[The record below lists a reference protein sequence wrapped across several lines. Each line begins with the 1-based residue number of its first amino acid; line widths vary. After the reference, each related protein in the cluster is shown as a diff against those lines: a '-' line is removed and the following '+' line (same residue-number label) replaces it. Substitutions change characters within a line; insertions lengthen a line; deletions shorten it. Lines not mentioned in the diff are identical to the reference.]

1 MDLHY
6 LRHQPATQPAPS
18 AAVRVPLGGQ
28 PCINLVQMQAMADCL
43 PQPVWLQGTATQAAH
58 LNPAWQKW
66 SGNPDNNAAPQVWT
80 AQVHS
85 DDRPKAEQAWQLAQS
100 DQQALS
106 LDCRLR
112 HHSGTFRCCRVQIS
126 LSGVNSEASPV
137 WMVSATDIHDHT
149 TAAHALRSDIRA
161 QTQMLDVSVDCIKI
175 IRPDGSLSHMNKSGC
190 NALGV
195 AADSGFGM
203 QWLNLLPPEIRQRG
217 KRALRTAITGKNA
230 RFSGM
235 SAIPNQ
241 KPQYWD
247 NILTPVKSSDGSVS
261 AILCVSRDITEQR
274 EAELHMRDASE
285 QDDLTGL
292 PNRRAFK
299 TRIKQII
306 KHSRENELMFGVM
319 LLDLDHFKHINDTLG
334 HVAGDHLLRVLSR
347 RLFSL
352 LPDSSVLARLGGD
365 EFAIAIRHIADAKD
379 LLNLAELVRQQIN
392 APITYAGKPINGGM
406 SIGCALYPRDAKDTL
421 GLLKCA
427 DTALNDMKATG
438 RGGVRLFN
446 RNMHEAAMRAAS
458 QVNQARAIVRDR
470 LVVPYYQPK
479 VNIDTGAIVGFE
491 ALLRWQGADGVQTPN
506 TVAEAFKD
514 YELATRIGDAM
525 QTKVFT
531 DIASWLAN
539 GTAVHPISINAAPV
553 EFLRDDF
560 AERMLKRLHQFHIP
574 VHLIELEITEYILG
588 DRGSEYVARALQQL
602 KKAGVRIALDDFGTG
617 HSSFTDLRDYPVDC
631 LKIDKSF
638 VQRMTQERPI
648 LAIVKAMCQLGA
660 DLSLDI
666 VAEGIETQE
675 QRAVLMV
682 AGCRIG
688 QGYLFGRAM
697 SSEQAE
703 QLLKQPVT

>member
-1 MDLHY
+1 MDLQT
-6 LRHQPATQPAPS
+6 LRRRPAAASATSAEAS
-18 AAVRVPLGGQ
+18 AAAPAALGIAQLQALLETLPL
-28 PCINLVQMQAMADCL
+28 LS
-43 PQPVWLQGTATQAAH
+43 WLQGTPTHTAYW
-58 LNPAWQKW
+58 NPAMRQW
-66 SGNPDNNAAPQVWT
+66 SGSAETAAPRDWT
-80 AQVHS
+80 SQTHP
-85 DDRPKAEQAWQLAQS
+85 DDRLLAVHIW
-100 DQQALS
+100 QQALHS
-106 LDCRLR
+106 GQATSIDCRMH
-112 HHSGTFRCCRVQIS
+112 HHSGGYRWCRIQMAPIS
-126 LSGVNSEASPV
+126 LPVEGPAPWLVN
-137 WMVSATDIHDHT
+137 ATDIHDH
-149 TAAHALRSDIRA
+149 ASAEQALQKDVHA

-175 IRPDGSLSHMNKSGC
+175 IRPDGTLSHMNKSGC
-190 NALGV
+190 DALGV

-203 QWLNLLPPEIRQRG
+203 PWLNLLPSSIRQRG
-217 KRALRTAITGKNA
+217 KRALRVAATGKNA

-235 SAIPNQ
+235 SEIANQ

-247 NILTPVKSSDGSVS
+247 NILTPIKGNDGHVSS
-261 AILCVSRDITEQR
+261 ILCVSRDITEQR
-274 EAELHMRDASE
+274 EAELLMRDASE

-299 TRIKQII
+299 ARVKQII
-306 KHSRENELMFGVM
+306 KHSREHELMFGVM

-347 RLFSL
+347 RLSSL

-365 EFAIAIRHIADAKD
+365 EFAIAIRHIADETD
-379 LLNLAELVRQQIN
+379 LLNLAEIVRQQIN

-406 SIGCALYPRDAKDTL
+406 SIGCALYPRDAKDTS

-438 RGGVRLFN
+438 RGGVRLFS
-446 RNMHEAAMRAAS
+446 RDMHEAAVRAAS
-458 QVNQARAIVRDR
+458 QVNQAREIVRAH

-479 VNIDTGAIVGFE
+479 VNIDTGATVGFE
-491 ALLRWQGADGVQTPN
+491 ALLRWHGPEGIQTPGS
-506 TVAEAFKD
+506 VAEAFKD

-525 QTKVFT
+525 QTRVFT
-531 DIASWLAN
+531 DIAAWLSRGVAML
-539 GTAVHPISINAAPV
+539 PISINAAPV

-560 AERMLKRLHQFHIP
+560 AERLLKRMQQFHIP
-574 VHLIELEITEYILG
+574 VQLIELEITEYILG
-588 DRGSEYVARALQQL
+588 DRGSEYVARALRLL
-602 KKAGVRIALDDFGTG
+602 KQAGVRIALDDFGTG

-638 VQRMTQERPI
+638 VQRMTHERPI

-666 VAEGIETQE
+666 VAEGIETPE
-675 QRAVLMV
+675 QRAMLMT

-697 SSEQAE
+697 CAAE
-703 QLLKQPVT
+703 AEKRMRQQSPH